1 VRWINTL
8 LVGALLSVCVTTP
21 AAPVPE
27 EERGPV
33 DVRRTTLLVRDIDRS
48 LALYRDALGLTVIYD
63 QELGGGVD
71 DDGNERAPTSRLA
84 LLRANDTFVGVI
96 GLFQRYTD
104 PEAPPPE
111 NRRPVAGDVIIVI
124 NATDLDERFG
134 KVRNTPGV
142 TVHTEPE
149 LRVYPTPDGQGQIP
163 VTFSAIFD
171 PDGFFIEV
179 NQILGTPAGQENDS
193 D

>member
-1 VRWINTL
+1 MKTL
-8 LVGALLSVCVTTP
+8 TAIVIAALLLLSASVP

-33 DVRRTTLLVRDIDRS
+33 DVRRTTLLVRDIDQS

-71 DDGNERAPTSRLA
+71 EDGNPRPPTSRLA

-96 GLFQRYTD
+96 GLFHRYTD
-104 PEAPPPE
+104 PEAPPTE

-124 NATDLDERFG
+124 NATDLDQRFE
-134 KVRNTPGV
+134 KVRNSPGV

-149 LRVYPTPDGQGQIP
+149 LRVYPTPDGKGEIP
-163 VTFSAIFD
+163 VMFSAIFD

-179 NQILGTPAGQENDS
+179 NQILGTPAGQETD
-193 D
+193 

>member
-1 VRWINTL
+1 MKTLTAIVVAAL
-8 LVGALLSVCVTTP
+8 LVLSASVP

-33 DVRRTTLLVRDIDRS
+33 DVRRTTLLVRDIEQS

-71 DDGNERAPTSRLA
+71 EDGNPRPPSSRLA

-96 GLFQRYTD
+96 GLFHRYTD
-104 PEAPPPE
+104 PEPPPSE

-124 NATDLDERFG
+124 NATDLDERFER
-134 KVRNTPGV
+134 VRNSPGV

-149 LRVYPTPDGQGQIP
+149 LRVYPTPDGKGEIP
-163 VTFSAIFD
+163 VMFSAIFD

-179 NQILGTPAGQENDS
+179 NQILGTPAGQTAD
-193 D
+193 

>member
-1 VRWINTL
+1 MKVLTSLVFGVTL
-8 LVGALLSVCVTTP
+8 LATSQVQ

-33 DVRRTTLLVRDIDRS
+33 DVRRTTLMVRDIDKS
-48 LALYRDALGLTVIYD
+48 LAFYRDALGLTVIYD

-71 DDGNERAPTSRLA
+71 DDGNEQEPTARLA

-96 GLFQRYTD
+96 GLYHRYTD
-104 PEAPPPE
+104 PAAPPPE
-111 NRRPVAGDVIIVI
+111 NRRPVSGDIIIVV
-124 NATDLDERFG
+124 NATDLEERFE

-142 TVHTEPE
+142 TVHVEPE
-149 LRVYPTPDGQGQIP
+149 LRTYPTPDGKGIIP
-163 VTFSAIFD
+163 VMFSAVYD

-179 NQILGTPAGQENDS
+179 NQIMGTPAGQE
-193 D
+193 

>member
-1 VRWINTL
+1 MKHLLTL
-8 LVGALLSVCVTTP
+8 ILILFLSVPLAAT

-33 DVRRTTLLVRDIDRS
+33 DVRRTTLMVRDIDRS
-48 LALYRDALGLTVIYD
+48 LAFYRDALGLTVIYD

-71 DDGNERAPTSRLA
+71 EDGHDKEPTSRLA
-84 LLRANDTFVGVI
+84 LLRANDTFIGVI
-96 GLFQRYTD
+96 GLYHRYTD

-111 NRRPVAGDVIIVI
+111 NRRPVSGDVILVI
-124 NATDLDERFG
+124 NATDLEQRFDSIS
-134 KVRNTPGV
+134 NTPGV

-149 LRVYPTPDGQGQIP
+149 LRVYPTPDGKGEIP
-163 VTFSAIFD
+163 VMFSAVYD

-179 NQILGTPAGQENDS
+179 NQILGTPAGQE
-193 D
+193 

>member
-1 VRWINTL
+1 MKFLTTSTL
-8 LVGALLSVCVTTP
+8 CCLLLLPLSLA

-27 EERGPV
+27 HERGPV
-33 DVRRTTLLVRDIDRS
+33 DVRRTTLMVRDIDRS

-71 DDGNERAPTSRLA
+71 EDGNAREPTARLA
-84 LLRANDTFVGVI
+84 LLRANDTFIGVI
-96 GLFQRYTD
+96 GLYHRYTD

-111 NRRPVAGDVIIVI
+111 NRRPVSGDVILVI
-124 NATDLDERFG
+124 NATDLDERFD

-149 LRVYPTPDGQGQIP
+149 LRVYPTPDGEGEIP
-163 VTFSAIFD
+163 VMFSAVFD

-179 NQILGTPAGQENDS
+179 NQILGTPAGQQTD
-193 D
+193 

>member
-1 VRWINTL
+1 MRILLSIFLALPL
-8 LVGALLSVCVTTP
+8 LVCAPLE

-33 DVRRTTLLVRDIDRS
+33 DVRRTTLMVRDIDKS
-48 LALYRDALGLTVIYD
+48 LAFYRDALGLTVIYD
-63 QELGGGVD
+63 QELGAGTD
-71 DDGNERAPTSRLA
+71 DDGNERDPTARLA
-84 LLRANDTFVGVI
+84 LLRANDTFIGVI
-96 GLFQRYTD
+96 GLYHRYTD

-111 NRRPVAGDVIIVI
+111 NRRPVSGDIIIVV
-124 NATDLDERFG
+124 NATDLEERFD

-149 LRVYPTPDGQGQIP
+149 LRTYPTPDGKGIIP
-163 VTFSAIFD
+163 VMFSAVYD

-179 NQILGTPAGQENDS
+179 NQILGTPAGQED
-193 D
+193 